1 MGQNWERQLWKKNQ
15 EKKMN
20 MLLENNIILEVRQKQ
35 EHILISSTSTITKSK
50 SVIVLNFLHLEKS
63 KT

>member
-35 EHILISSTSTITKSK
+35 ERILILSTISTHRQK
-50 SVIVLNFLHLEKS
+50 
-63 KT
+63 